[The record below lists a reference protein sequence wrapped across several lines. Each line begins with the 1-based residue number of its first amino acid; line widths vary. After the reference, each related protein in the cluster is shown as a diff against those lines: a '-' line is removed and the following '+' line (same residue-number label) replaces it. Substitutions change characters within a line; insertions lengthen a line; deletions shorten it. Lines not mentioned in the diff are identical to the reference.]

1 MSKIMEAIG
10 LGVQADFCTLYL
22 GGERLNC
29 FIPKHVAQKI
39 SDCYNFFEQHN
50 LAEVE
55 RKLAEYEQIATIV
68 SKYTCTAIC
77 TKTGRYDEI
86 HDIIC
91 PPKPKTTV
99 GDLKPGG
106 GDRVKT
112 INTDE
117 DQNVYIRPESCH
129 NIDMAIKSGMVVMM
143 YEKDNSLCLIHK
155 DTPCEI
161 VKG

>member
-86 HDIIC
+86 HGIIC
-91 PPKPKTTV
+91 PPKPQTTV
-99 GDLKPGG
+99 GDLRLS
-106 GDRVKT
+106 DRVLLKDNYFNT
-112 INTDE
+112 TDE
-117 DQNVYIRPESCH
+117 ARLASMGDGYTIKKGCIAMVYEQ
-129 NIDMAIKSGMVVMM
+129 SGCVIAVP
-143 YEKDNSLCLIHK
+143 K
-155 DTPCEI
+155 DTPCKI
-161 VKG
+161 VR